1 MVFCIICSVYYKRKR
16 TRKHSISSEHAAV
29 GPLEDA
35 NIQEHAYDE
44 IDENAV
50 AAEITNQGVAI
61 DQHNKSGESTEN
73 EACGE
78 DVPGHAYL
86 TPYQPIVHYPNAIYK
101 NMPSNFDKPQCL
113 RTSDRFVEKYENTIV
128 FN

>member
-1 MVFCIICSVYYKRKR
+1 MVFCIICAVYYKRKR
-16 TRKHSISSEHAAV
+16 TSKHSISSEHAAI
-29 GPLEDA
+29 GPLADA

-50 AAEITNQGVAI
+50 TVEITNQGVAI
-61 DQHNKSGESTEN
+61 DQHNKGGESTEDG
-73 EACGE
+73 ASGD

-101 NMPSNFDKPQCL
+101 NLPSNFDKPQCL
-113 RTSDRFVEKYENTIV
+113 RTSDGLVEKYENTII